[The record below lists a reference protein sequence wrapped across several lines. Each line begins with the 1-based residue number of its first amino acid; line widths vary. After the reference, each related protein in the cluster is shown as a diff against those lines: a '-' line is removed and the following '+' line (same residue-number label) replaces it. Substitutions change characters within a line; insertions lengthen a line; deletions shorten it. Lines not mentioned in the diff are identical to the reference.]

1 MDEMHFSQMPI
12 AKASLRQPAEMQNI
26 SYTDYYAV
34 EKLLSK
40 FDSIN
45 GMSIATLILV
55 LLLIV
60 VVVLYRAGVPSYLF
74 QLFTKPGEIYLIQNK
89 V

>member
-1 MDEMHFSQMPI
+1 MHFSQMPM
-12 AKASLRQPAEMQNI
+12 AKASLRQPNQMQNI
-26 SYTDYYAV
+26 SYTDSYVV

-60 VVVLYRAGVPSYLF
+60 GIALYRAGVPSYLF

-89 V
+89 I

>member
-1 MDEMHFSQMPI
+1 MHFSQMPI

>member
-1 MDEMHFSQMPI
+1 MHFSQMPI
-12 AKASLRQPAEMQNI
+12 AKASLRQPAEMQNV
-26 SYTDYYAV
+26 SYSDSYVV

-45 GMSIATLILV
+45 GMLIATLILV

-60 VVVLYRAGVPSYLF
+60 VIVLYCTGAPSYLF

-89 V
+89 I